1 MVVRI
6 AGTNLGV
13 IFKMDIATL
22 WRSLGPVASQPLAA
36 RAATLPEEAWREF
49 DFRQRA
55 YDVHHDTHSVVL
67 LFCDEAWPDV
77 TISKQPGWDRLA
89 DLAVPLMH
97 AILQQHY
104 PPGGKI
110 LRAMVAKL
118 VAGGRIKP
126 HIDTLASFRAGH
138 RIHIPLTSNEG
149 VRFTIDGRPCPMP
162 VGEAVEINNQKIH
175 SVMNTGQEDRLSFI
189 FDYVAPKA

>member
-1 MVVRI
+1 
-6 AGTNLGV
+6 
-13 IFKMDIATL
+13 MDIGVL
-22 WRSLGPVASQPLAA
+22 WRSLGAVDSAALADRVLA
-36 RAATLPEEAWREF
+36 LPAEAWREF

-55 YDVHHDTHSVVL
+55 YDVHHDTQSIVL
-67 LFCDEAWPDV
+67 LFCDESWPQV
-77 TISKQPGWDRLA
+77 TVSKQPGWDRLA

-97 AILQQHY
+97 SIIRRDY
-104 PPGGKI
+104 PTGGTI

-126 HIDTLASFRAGH
+126 HIDSLESFRAGH
-138 RIHIPLTSNEG
+138 RIHVPLTSNPA

-175 SVMNTGQEDRLSFI
+175 SVMNAGSDDRLSFI
-189 FDYVAPKA
+189 FDYVPPQA